1 MARHGSDLASP
12 AEVETGDEQH
22 APGGPDDLI
31 LEEHLWKALAAAED
45 DASRYHLRAALQRLF
60 LD

>member
-1 MARHGSDLASP
+1 MARHGYDLASP
-12 AEVETGDEQH
+12 EEVESGDDQH
-22 APGGPDDLI
+22 VPGSPDDLI

-60 LD
+60 LE